1 MVDKSVDKSVFRFKH
16 FELANE
22 KSAMKIGTDG
32 VLLGAWAHVLS
43 ARTAWD
49 VGCGT
54 GLIALM
60 LAQRTDNMN
69 IIGIEIDSDAAEES
83 LANVRASE
91 WNRRVRVVH
100 DDVLKC
106 YKGLPVPDL
115 IVSNPPF
122 FKNALKAHGLARN
135 SARHDDTLS
144 YADLIRVASESLSS
158 DGCLCMVS
166 PVDRREDIEWA
177 CCLYKLNIQHI
188 VEVVT
193 APGKVAKRLLWRVGR
208 EERLPV
214 HDVLYIRDSMGEY
227 TEEYRALT
235 ADFYLDF

>member
-1 MVDKSVDKSVFRFKH
+1 MVDKSADKSVFRFKR

-32 VLLGAWAHVLS
+32 VLLGAWADVS
-43 ARTAWD
+43 NARTAWD

-54 GLIALM
+54 GLITLM
-60 LAQRTDNMN
+60 LAQRTDNMD

-83 LANVRASE
+83 SANVRASE
-91 WNRRVRVVH
+91 WSRRVRVVY

-106 YKGLPVPDL
+106 YNELPVPDL

-144 YADLIRVASESLSS
+144 YADLIRVASESLSVYGIS
-158 DGCLCMVS
+158 C
-166 PVDRREDIEWA
+166 R
-177 CCLYKLNIQHI
+177 
-188 VEVVT
+188 
-193 APGKVAKRLLWRVGR
+193 
-208 EERLPV
+208 
-214 HDVLYIRDSMGEY
+214 
-227 TEEYRALT
+227 
-235 ADFYLDF
+235 